1 MEIKIT
7 SKQILIVLT
16 ILSWII
22 FVGICIDAGGY
33 ITNTI
38 YTMAINP
45 AAASNYW
52 TKLDFSGLYNYDSG
66 HFLVVTLFMIIVKL
80 LTAIMF
86 YLIIKNLDS
95 KKLDMA
101 KPFKKEFGQF
111 IQILSYLAFGIS
123 FFSNYGIK
131 YSEWLIKKGINMPNI
146 NKLNLDG
153 AGVWLF
159 MGIILLVIAQ
169 IFKKG
174 IEIQEENDLIL

>member
-16 ILSWII
+16 IVSWII

-33 ITNTI
+33 ISNTI

-45 AAASNYW
+45 TAAGNYW
-52 TKLDFSGLYNYDSG
+52 TKIDFSDLYNFDSG
-66 HFLVVTLFMIIVKL
+66 HFLVVTLYMIIVKV

-86 YLIIKNLDS
+86 YLIIKNLDG

-111 IQILSYLAFGIS
+111 IQLLSYLAIGIGL
-123 FFSNYGIK
+123 FSKWGLK
-131 YSEWLIKKGINMPNI
+131 YAEWLIKKGLNMPNI
-146 NKLNLDG
+146 NQLNLDG
-153 AGVWLF
+153 ADVWLF
-159 MGIILLVIAQ
+159 MGVILLVIAQ
-169 IFKKG
+169 IFKRG

>member
-7 SKQILIVLT
+7 SKQILIALT
-16 ILSWII
+16 IISWII

-38 YTMAINP
+38 YAMAVNLE
-45 AAASNYW
+45 AASHYW
-52 TKLDFSGLYNYDSG
+52 TKIDFSALYNYDSG
-66 HFLVVTLFMIIVKL
+66 HFLVVTLYMIIVKV

-95 KKLDMA
+95 KKLDMK

-111 IQILSYLAFGIS
+111 IQLLSYLALGIGL
-123 FFSNYGIK
+123 FSNWGLK
-131 YSEWLIKKGINMPNI
+131 YAEWLIKKGIKMPNI
-146 NKLNLDG
+146 NQLNLDG

-159 MGIILLVIAQ
+159 MGVILLVIAQ
-169 IFKKG
+169 IFKRG

>member
-7 SKQILIVLT
+7 SKQILIALT
-16 ILSWII
+16 IISWII

-38 YTMAINP
+38 YVMAINP
-45 AAASNYW
+45 VAANNYW
-52 TKLDFSGLYNYDSG
+52 TKIDFSSLYNYDSG
-66 HFLVVTLFMIIVKL
+66 YFFVITLCMIIVKVL
-80 LTAIMF
+80 NAIMF

-111 IQILSYLAFGIS
+111 IQLLSYIAIGIS
-123 FFSNYGIK
+123 FFSNLGIK
-131 YSEWLIKKGINMPNI
+131 YAEWLINKGIKMPNI
-146 NKLNLDG
+146 NQLSLSG

-159 MGIILLVIAQ
+159 MAIILLVIAQ
-169 IFKKG
+169 IFKRG

>member
-22 FVGICIDAGGY
+22 FVGLCIDAGGY

-45 AAASNYW
+45 VAAKNYW
-52 TKLDFSGLYNYDSG
+52 TKLDFSALYNYDHG
-66 HFLVVTLFMIIVKL
+66 HFLVVTLFMIIVKV

-95 KKLDMA
+95 KKLDTA

-111 IQILSYLAFGIS
+111 IQLLSLLALGIG
-123 FFSNYGIK
+123 FFSNYGINYAK
-131 YSEWLIKKGINMPNI
+131 WLAEKGINMPNT
-146 NKLNLDG
+146 NQLNLDG

-159 MGIILLVIAQ
+159 MGVILLVIAQ
-169 IFKKG
+169 IFKRG
-174 IEIQEENDLIL
+174 IEIQDENDLIL